1 MNETD
6 FGSHADDKTPYRT
19 QNTINKV
26 IQSLEHDSVMLFQW
40 FSDNQMKANIS
51 KCHLLVNK
59 KDGVTIGIGD
69 TEIKNSEYEKLLRT
83 KVDTKLNFNE
93 HLNDVISKASRKVKV
108 LSRLMPYMSLSQ
120 KKKLVSSFFNSQFNY
135 CPLIWM
141 FHSRIITN
149 KINLN

>member
-6 FGSHADDKTPYRT
+6 FGSHADDNTPYRT

-59 KDGVTIGIGD
+59 KDGGNYRDRRQKLKTASM
-69 TEIKNSEYEKLLRT
+69 KNY
-83 KVDTKLNFNE
+83 
-93 HLNDVISKASRKVKV
+93 
-108 LSRLMPYMSLSQ
+108 
-120 KKKLVSSFFNSQFNY
+120 
-135 CPLIWM
+135 
-141 FHSRIITN
+141 
-149 KINLN
+149 